1 MRASMTNED
10 ESDDTRHAHL
20 VSPGAALRE
29 IRTEQRLKL
38 SDVSER
44 TGIPVSTLS
53 KIETGKSEVTMDRL
67 LKISVALRVNIADL
81 FRSSQAALPSG
92 GRTRR
97 SVTRLGDAEVV
108 HSPYGSFAHHAQDLL
123 DKRIMPIVADIHAH
137 SLAELGEFHRH
148 DGEEYVYVLQGELAL
163 YTDTYTPVCLS
174 AGEAIYFDS
183 TMGHAYVAVSE
194 SCKILIICAPTEMSI
209 LEGSAKQG
217 DSDRLSRLLHDS
229 TT

>member
-1 MRASMTNED
+1 M
-10 ESDDTRHAHL
+10 
-20 VSPGAALRE
+20 RE

-67 LKISVALRVNIADL
+67 LKISVALQVNIADL
-81 FRSSQAALPSG
+81 FRSSTGPSSSG

-108 HSPYGSFAHHAQDLL
+108 NSSYGKFSHHAQDLL
-123 DKRIMPIVADIHAH
+123 DKQIMPIVAELNAH
-137 SLAELGEFHRH
+137 SLAEFGEFHRH
-148 DGEEYVYVLQGELAL
+148 EGEEYVYVLDGELAL
-163 YTDTYTPVCLS
+163 YTDTYTPVCLG

-183 TMGHAYVAVSE
+183 TMGHAYIAVSE
-194 SCKILIICAPTEMSI
+194 TCKILIICAPTAMSV
-209 LEGSAKQG
+209 LEGSAKMSSG
-217 DSDRLSRLLHDS
+217 PLPRRVVRDGTAES
-229 TT
+229 